1 MSLADDRKR
10 RLLWLWGAV
19 TRPPVSWVAIFT
31 LLLAGVHALPAT
43 RFFAAPEQYLP
54 LHMALEFF
62 AMAVSVMVFALAW
75 SLRRQPDNSQLIL
88 LGTGFL
94 AAALVDMAH
103 TLSYAGMP
111 PLVTASGSE
120 KAINFWLASRLL
132 AALTLLAVALAPL
145 RKWSVATC
153 HLMLACAV
161 ALSAAVWWVG
171 LAHAELVPR
180 TFIAGQGLTAFKIYA
195 EYLIAGL
202 YGVAA
207 LMIYRTN
214 RHLRDRDMLWLAAGA
229 WMHGLAELFFTLY
242 VDVTDLFNILGHVYK
257 TIACIMVY
265 RALFAS
271 RVQVP
276 YQQLDHER
284 SRLRALFSAIPD
296 PVWLKDP
303 QGCYLACNPAF
314 ERLYGAPEA
323 AIVGKNDDDF
333 VEHELAEF
341 FRAHDRG
348 AMAAPGPVVNEETL
362 RFAADGYCG
371 LFETTKKAMFSSDN
385 QLIGVLGLAHDI
397 TARKAAEAELKRH
410 RELLEEQVATRTAE
424 LQAARDAAEAASRAK
439 SIFLANMSHELRTPM
454 NAILGMTE
462 LALRRTSDPTQMEQI
477 AKVKAASAHLLNVIN
492 DILDIS
498 KIEAER
504 LLLEQVDFALS
515 EVLRSVV
522 GLIGQRAAQK
532 GVRLLVQLQD
542 GLGGRR
548 FRGDPTRLGQILLNL
563 AGNAL
568 KFTEMG
574 SITVRIQLVE
584 DHGDSVLLRWEVTD
598 TGIGID
604 AQAQKR
610 LFDAFEQADNSMTR
624 KYGGTGL
631 GLAISQRLVQLM
643 GGEIGV
649 ESSLGQGST
658 FWFTTRQGHASS
670 DIAPVVVANSR
681 TESAETRLKSH
692 FSGTRVLL
700 AEDEPANQEVSR
712 CLLESAGLLV
722 DVAEDGQRA
731 LALSKLNH
739 YALILMDMQMPLMNG
754 IDAAKAVRADSL
766 NTATPI
772 LAVTANAFD
781 EDRQVCLE
789 AGMNGHIAKPVDPPV
804 LYETLLTWLEKAA

>member
-1 MSLADDRKR
+1 
-10 RLLWLWGAV
+10 
-19 TRPPVSWVAIFT
+19 
-31 LLLAGVHALPAT
+31 
-43 RFFAAPEQYLP
+43 
-54 LHMALEFF
+54 
-62 AMAVSVMVFALAW
+62 
-75 SLRRQPDNSQLIL
+75 
-88 LGTGFL
+88 
-94 AAALVDMAH
+94 
-103 TLSYAGMP
+103 
-111 PLVTASGSE
+111 
-120 KAINFWLASRLL
+120 
-132 AALTLLAVALAPL
+132 
-145 RKWSVATC
+145 
-153 HLMLACAV
+153 
-161 ALSAAVWWVG
+161 
-171 LAHAELVPR
+171 
-180 TFIAGQGLTAFKIYA
+180 
-195 EYLIAGL
+195 
-202 YGVAA
+202 
-207 LMIYRTN
+207 
-214 RHLRDRDMLWLAAGA
+214 MLWLAAGA

-265 RALFAS
+265 RALFVS

-303 QGCYLACNPAF
+303 QGSYLACNPAF

-323 AIVGKNDDDF
+323 AIVGKTDDDF
-333 VEHELAEF
+333 VDHELAEF

-348 AMAAPGPVVNEETL
+348 AMAAPGPVVNEEPL

-410 RELLEEQVATRTAE
+410 REHLEEQVATRTAE
-424 LQAARDAAEAASRAK
+424 LQSARDAAEAASRAK
-439 SIFLANMSHELRTPM
+439 STFLANMSHELRTPM

-477 AKVKAASAHLLNVIN
+477 AKVKAASAHLLHVIN

-504 LLLEQVDFALS
+504 LILEEVDFALA
-515 EVLRSVV
+515 EVLRNVV
-522 GLIGQRAAQK
+522 GLIGQKAGQK

-563 AGNAL
+563 TGNAL

-574 SITVRIQLVE
+574 SITVRVRLVE
-584 DHGDSVLLRWEVTD
+584 DREDGVLLRWEVSD

-604 AQAQKR
+604 AQAQTR

-649 ESSLGQGST
+649 ESSLGHGST
-658 FWFTTRQGHASS
+658 FWFTTRHSNASS
-670 DIAPVVVANSR
+670 DNAPAVIPISR
-681 TESAETRLKSH
+681 SESAEARLKSH
-692 FSGTRVLL
+692 FAGTRVLL

-712 CLLESAGLLV
+712 CLLESVGLHV
-722 DVAEDGQRA
+722 DVAEDGRRA
-731 LALSKLNH
+731 LALSKLH
-739 YALILMDMQMPLMNG
+739 RYGLILMDMQMPLMNG
-754 IDAAKAVRADSL
+754 VDAAKALRADSL
-766 NTATPI
+766 NATTPI
-772 LAVTANAFD
+772 LALTANAFD
-781 EDRQVCLE
+781 EDRQVCLA

-804 LYETLLTWLEKAA
+804 LYETLLTWLESAA